1 MDKGA
6 DLPEWYY
13 RTVNSMV
20 SERVGFLDSLIIRQ
34 KRRLNEI
41 EKQLTDLG
49 VFPDSMDHLI
59 EQQEEQVILE
69 GQHIECKLTVEDL
82 EEKRGSLLNILPD
95 DYFDPPVDVVLK

>member
-1 MDKGA
+1 MDKSA

-49 VFPDSMDHLI
+49 VFP
-59 EQQEEQVILE
+59 
-69 GQHIECKLTVEDL
+69 EDL